1 MKKNATGRK
10 KIRLSRETLL
20 WLNPEQLG
28 LPVGGATLG
37 TTCEPTS
44 QCTGSAGC
52 TNTAC
57 RHC

>member
-1 MKKNATGRK
+1 MKKRVVK
-10 KIRLSRETLL
+10 KIHLHRETLL
-20 WLNPEQLG
+20 RLDPEPLRQAQ
-28 LPVGGATLG
+28 GGATLG

-44 QCTGSAGC
+44 QCTTSAGC